1 MTNTK
6 GKRRGT
12 RWTFSQPFRKQEVAP
27 LATYMRIHKKGDA
40 VDIKAMGPVQ
50 EAMPHKCH
58 QGKTGRV
65 HSVAQHAVGMLRAR
79 KEG

>member
-1 MTNTK
+1 M
-6 GKRRGT
+6 
-12 RWTFSQPFRKQEVAP
+12 
-27 LATYMRIHKKGDA
+27 ATYMRIHKKGDA

-65 HSVAQHAVGMLRAR
+65 HSVAEHMVGTVVS
-79 KEG
+79 K